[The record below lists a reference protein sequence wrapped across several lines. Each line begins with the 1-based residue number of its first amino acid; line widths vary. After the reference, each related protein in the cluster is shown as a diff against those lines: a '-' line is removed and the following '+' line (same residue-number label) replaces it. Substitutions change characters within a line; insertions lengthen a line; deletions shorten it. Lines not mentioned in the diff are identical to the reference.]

1 MRETV
6 GLALAQSGDRHVGE
20 GRIFESISE
29 LARVPTCCLGKRHVT
44 IKPRLSR
51 ARPRPLEGVS
61 AHLETACAGVS
72 ASCLIL
78 MIKILV
84 VDDHAVVRAGVQY
97 FIADIPDMQIA
108 GEAGTAEEA
117 IRLVRAQD
125 WDIVLL
131 DIAMPDKSGVEVL
144 KQIKRE
150 KPNLPV
156 LILSM
161 HPENRYA
168 VQILRSGASGYVQKE
183 ALATELVTA
192 IQTIMRGHK
201 YISYAVA
208 ELLTMDPDTDTDK
221 PLHETLSAREYEIF
235 YKLSQGDGV
244 TKIADEL
251 CLSVKTVSTYRARVL
266 QKMNMTSNA
275 DIIYYAIKQNLID

>member
-1 MRETV
+1 MRAVAT
-6 GLALAQSGDRHVGE
+6 
-20 GRIFESISE
+20 
-29 LARVPTCCLGKRHVT
+29 TN
-44 IKPRLSR
+44 
-51 ARPRPLEGVS
+51 
-61 AHLETACAGVS
+61 
-72 ASCLIL
+72 

-84 VDDHAVVRAGVQY
+84 VDDHAVVRAGIQY
-97 FIADIPDMQIA
+97 FIADIPNMEVA
-108 GEAGTAEEA
+108 GEAGSAEEA
-117 IRLVRAQD
+117 IRMVRAKD

-150 KPNLPV
+150 KPSLPV

-168 VQILRSGASGYVQKE
+168 LQILRSGASGYVQKE

-192 IQTIMRGHK
+192 IQTILQGHK
-201 YISYAVA
+201 YISHAVA
-208 ELLTMDPDTDTDK
+208 ELLTTEVVSDEK
-221 PLHETLSAREYEIF
+221 PLHETLSAREYQIF
-235 YKLSQGDGV
+235 YKLGQGEGV

-251 CLSVKTVSTYRARVL
+251 CLSVKTISTYRSRVL
-266 QKMNMTSNA
+266 EKMNMASNA

>member
-1 MRETV
+1 
-6 GLALAQSGDRHVGE
+6 
-20 GRIFESISE
+20 
-29 LARVPTCCLGKRHVT
+29 
-44 IKPRLSR
+44 
-51 ARPRPLEGVS
+51 
-61 AHLETACAGVS
+61 
-72 ASCLIL
+72 

-84 VDDHAVVRAGVQY
+84 VDDHAVVRAGVQH
-97 FIADIPDMQIA
+97 FISAVPGMQID
-108 GEAGTAEEA
+108 GEAATAQEA
-117 IRLVRAQD
+117 IRMVRTQD

-168 VQILRSGASGYVQKE
+168 VQILRAGASGYVQKE
-183 ALATELVTA
+183 ALADELVDA

-201 YISYAVA
+201 YISHAVA
-208 ELLTMDPDTDTDK
+208 ELLTMELDSNAEK
-221 PLHETLSAREYEIF
+221 PLHESLSKREYEIF
-235 YKLSQGDGV
+235 YKLSQGEGV

-266 QKMNMTSNA
+266 QKMNMVNNA

>member
-1 MRETV
+1 
-6 GLALAQSGDRHVGE
+6 
-20 GRIFESISE
+20 
-29 LARVPTCCLGKRHVT
+29 
-44 IKPRLSR
+44 
-51 ARPRPLEGVS
+51 
-61 AHLETACAGVS
+61 
-72 ASCLIL
+72 

-97 FIADIPDMQIA
+97 FIAQVPDMKIE
-108 GEAGTAEEA
+108 GEAATAQEA

-131 DIAMPDKSGVEVL
+131 DINMPDKSGVEVL

-150 KPNLPV
+150 KPDLPV

-161 HPENRYA
+161 HPESRYA

-183 ALATELVTA
+183 ALADELVNA
-192 IQTIMRGHK
+192 IQTILRGHK
-201 YISYAVA
+201 YISHTVA
-208 ELLTMDPDTDTDK
+208 ELLTTELDSSTEK
-221 PLHETLSAREYEIF
+221 PLHETLSKREYEIF
-235 YKLSQGDGV
+235 YKLCQGHGV

-266 QKMNMTSNA
+266 QKMNMENNA
-275 DIIYYAIKQNLID
+275 GIIYYAIKQNLID

>member
-1 MRETV
+1 
-6 GLALAQSGDRHVGE
+6 
-20 GRIFESISE
+20 
-29 LARVPTCCLGKRHVT
+29 
-44 IKPRLSR
+44 
-51 ARPRPLEGVS
+51 
-61 AHLETACAGVS
+61 
-72 ASCLIL
+72 

-97 FIADIPDMQIA
+97 FIAQVPDMCIE
-108 GEAGTAEEA
+108 GEAATAQEA

-131 DIAMPDKSGVEVL
+131 DINMPDKSGVEVL

-150 KPNLPV
+150 KPELPV

-161 HPENRYA
+161 HPESRYA

-183 ALATELVTA
+183 ALAEELVTA
-192 IQTIMRGHK
+192 IQTILRGHK
-201 YISYAVA
+201 YISHTVA
-208 ELLTMDPDTDTDK
+208 ELLTAEVDVNADK
-221 PLHETLSAREYEIF
+221 PLHETLSKREYEIF
-235 YKLSQGDGV
+235 YKLCQGHGV

-266 QKMNMTSNA
+266 QKMNMENNA
-275 DIIYYAIKQNLID
+275 GIIYYAIKQNLID

>member
-1 MRETV
+1 
-6 GLALAQSGDRHVGE
+6 
-20 GRIFESISE
+20 
-29 LARVPTCCLGKRHVT
+29 
-44 IKPRLSR
+44 
-51 ARPRPLEGVS
+51 
-61 AHLETACAGVS
+61 
-72 ASCLIL
+72 

-97 FIADIPDMQIA
+97 FIAQVPDMKIE
-108 GEAGTAEEA
+108 GEAATAQEA

-131 DIAMPDKSGVEVL
+131 DINMPDKSGVEVL

-150 KPNLPV
+150 KPELPV

-161 HPENRYA
+161 HPESRYA

-183 ALATELVTA
+183 ALAEELVNA
-192 IQTIMRGHK
+192 IQTILRGHK
-201 YISYAVA
+201 YISHTVA
-208 ELLTMDPDTDTDK
+208 ELLTTELDTSTEK
-221 PLHETLSAREYEIF
+221 PLHETLSKREYEIF
-235 YKLSQGDGV
+235 YKLCQGHGV

-266 QKMNMTSNA
+266 QKMNMENNA
-275 DIIYYAIKQNLID
+275 GIIYYAIKQNLID

>member
-1 MRETV
+1 MENFIDDPLLSTLIDTYQRNV
-6 GLALAQSGDRHVGE
+6 G
-20 GRIFESISE
+20 
-29 LARVPTCCLGKRHVT
+29 
-44 IKPRLSR
+44 
-51 ARPRPLEGVS
+51 GVKN
-61 AHLETACAGVS
+61 
-72 ASCLIL
+72 

-117 IRLVRAQD
+117 IRLIRSQD

-208 ELLTMDPDTDTDK
+208 ELLTMDPDIETDK

>member
-1 MRETV
+1 
-6 GLALAQSGDRHVGE
+6 
-20 GRIFESISE
+20 
-29 LARVPTCCLGKRHVT
+29 
-44 IKPRLSR
+44 
-51 ARPRPLEGVS
+51 
-61 AHLETACAGVS
+61 
-72 ASCLIL
+72 
-78 MIKILV
+78 MIRILV
-84 VDDHAVVRAGVQY
+84 VDDHAVVRAGVHY
-97 FIADIPDMQIA
+97 FVDDIPDMEIG

-117 IRLVRAQD
+117 IRLIRAEE
-125 WDIVLL
+125 WDIVVL

-150 KPNLPV
+150 KPDLPV

-183 ALATELVTA
+183 ALATELVNA

-208 ELLTMDPDTDTDK
+208 ELLTMDPDINTQK

-235 YKLSQGDGV
+235 YKLSQGEGV
-244 TKIADEL
+244 TRIADEL

>member
-1 MRETV
+1 
-6 GLALAQSGDRHVGE
+6 
-20 GRIFESISE
+20 
-29 LARVPTCCLGKRHVT
+29 
-44 IKPRLSR
+44 
-51 ARPRPLEGVS
+51 
-61 AHLETACAGVS
+61 
-72 ASCLIL
+72 

-84 VDDHAVVRAGVQY
+84 VDDHAVVRAGVQF

-108 GEAGTAEEA
+108 GEAATAQEA
-117 IRLVRAQD
+117 IRLIRSKE

-150 KPNLPV
+150 KPELPV
-156 LILSM
+156 LMLSM

-183 ALATELVTA
+183 ALATELVNA
-192 IQTIMRGHK
+192 IHTILRGHK
-201 YISYAVA
+201 YISPAVA
-208 ELLTMDPDTDTDK
+208 ELLTADPATTDMQK
-221 PLHETLSAREYEIF
+221 PLHEILSAREYQIF
-235 YKLSQGDGV
+235 YKLGQGEGV

-251 CLSVKTVSTYRARVL
+251 CLSVKTVSTYRSRVL
-266 QKMNMTSNA
+266 EKMNMSNNA